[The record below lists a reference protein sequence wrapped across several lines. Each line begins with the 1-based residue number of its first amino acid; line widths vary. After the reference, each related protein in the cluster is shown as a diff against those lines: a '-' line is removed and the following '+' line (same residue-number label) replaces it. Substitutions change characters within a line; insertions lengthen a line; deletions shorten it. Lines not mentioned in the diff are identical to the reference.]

1 MAAYY
6 GKKERLPEIQ
16 SWYDGQRYTAHSI
29 VSIWIMNR
37 ESGRQKGAYEGL
49 VSSYIILG
57 IYWLL
62 KPLYSKYFVYKT
74 ACLCYNR

>member
-37 ESGRQKGAYEGL
+37 ESGRQKGAYE
-49 VSSYIILG
+49 
-57 IYWLL
+57 WLN
-62 KPLYSKYFVYKT
+62 YT
-74 ACLCYNR
+74 HE

>member
-49 VSSYIILG
+49 NYTHERII
-57 IYWLL
+57 I
-62 KPLYSKYFVYKT
+62 S
-74 ACLCYNR
+74 